1 MPRYDTDVVSEVMSD
16 VLTTGE
22 NCTLSGNSWHIVLV
36 FSRQYPVMVVGPRLA
51 SDISSTRSLNQEQA
65 TMPTKFLPAFV
76 LLATTTIA
84 PALFAAERIA
94 VVPVSGINV
103 HPAYQQMAQDLFKDY
118 LAESGKYALVDVPAA
133 KGTAPYD
140 ATQAVEAGRA
150 AGADLVMLV
159 RLTHLQNSF
168 RVRIMVYQ
176 VETKAMV
183 HTDSLGSTGGPD
195 ELDPVVSRLVKA
207 YAKGERA
214 GDNAEI
220 DSVTQKESDPYL
232 KKTATKSF
240 GLRLGTVI
248 PFNRPQGSTTAGP
261 GLGIFWLYDAR
272 EYMAE
277 VFLDFVTKG
286 TSTPADEV
294 SAFNVGLGL
303 YRPFSRKD
311 VVPYAG
317 GGIAYS
323 ISNFGGAGANG
334 LRLHGAFGVLFGR
347 LSSVQIRG
355 EVAYFM
361 NTYQE
366 STYYSNYLSTT
377 ENNPKHLSHGPMLTV
392 GIGF

>member
-1 MPRYDTDVVSEVMSD
+1 
-16 VLTTGE
+16 
-22 NCTLSGNSWHIVLV
+22 
-36 FSRQYPVMVVGPRLA
+36 
-51 SDISSTRSLNQEQA
+51 
-65 TMPTKFLPAFV
+65 MPTKFLPAFV

-118 LAESGKYALVDVPAA
+118 LAESGKYALVDVPPT

-207 YAKGERA
+207 FAKGERA

-220 DSVTQKESDPYL
+220 DTVTQKEADPYL
-232 KKTATKSF
+232 KQTATKIF
-240 GLRLGTVI
+240 GLRLGTII
-248 PFNRPQGSTTAGP
+248 PFNRPQGSATAGP

-277 VFLDFVTKG
+277 IFLDFAARS
-286 TSTPADEV
+286 TSNAADRVE
-294 SAFNVGLGL
+294 AFNVGLGL
-303 YRPFSRKD
+303 YRPFSRKN

-323 ISNFGGAGANG
+323 ISNYGGAGANG

-355 EVAYFM
+355 ELGYFM

-366 STYYSNYLSTT
+366 STYYSYDSYDSYDSSAHA
-377 ENNPKHLSHGPMLTV
+377 NNPKHLSHGPMLTV

>member
-1 MPRYDTDVVSEVMSD
+1 
-16 VLTTGE
+16 
-22 NCTLSGNSWHIVLV
+22 
-36 FSRQYPVMVVGPRLA
+36 
-51 SDISSTRSLNQEQA
+51 
-65 TMPTKFLPAFV
+65 
-76 LLATTTIA
+76 
-84 PALFAAERIA
+84 
-94 VVPVSGINV
+94 
-103 HPAYQQMAQDLFKDY
+103 
-118 LAESGKYALVDVPAA
+118 
-133 KGTAPYD
+133 
-140 ATQAVEAGRA
+140 
-150 AGADLVMLV
+150 MLV

-214 GDNAEI
+214 GGNAEI

-232 KKTATKSF
+232 KQSATKSF
-240 GLRLGTVI
+240 GLRLGTII
-248 PFNRPQGSTTAGP
+248 PFNRPRGSTTAGP
-261 GLGIFWLYDAR
+261 GLGVFWLYDAR

-277 VFLDFVTKG
+277 IFLDFAARS
-286 TSTPADEV
+286 TSNSADEV
-294 SAFNVGLGL
+294 AAFNVGLGL
-303 YRPFSRKD
+303 YRPFSRKN

-323 ISNFGGAGANG
+323 ISNYGGAGANG

-361 NTYQE
+361 NTYKE
-366 STYYSNYLSTT
+366 DAYDTSSYSSNPIPQGQRNY
-377 ENNPKHLSHGPMLTV
+377 NRLSHGPMLTV